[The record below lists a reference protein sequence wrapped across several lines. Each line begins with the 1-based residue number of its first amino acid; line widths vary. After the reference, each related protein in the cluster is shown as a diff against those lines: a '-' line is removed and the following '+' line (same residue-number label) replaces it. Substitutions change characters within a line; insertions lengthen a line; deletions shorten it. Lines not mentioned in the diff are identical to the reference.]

1 MIRPFE
7 GARDAT
13 KQEQEAAIANPIFV
27 IDGKSYARIFA
38 PKLFARILAASE
50 LNLPVTS
57 THLPS
62 M

>member
-1 MIRPFE
+1 MIQPFE

-27 IDGKSYARIFA
+27 IGDARIFA

-62 M
+62 T